1 MTISTGDGLVAGIIG
16 VPTIIGKDSASNEA
30 AGISHTPW
38 YASGIIGAGAAPT
51 GGLNGVTF
59 SGTVNGQIPIPAAAA
74 GKQSYVE
81 RLSLVHTG
89 GIGHIWVVDRL
100 WGNVPVVPPPP
111 GRQSPHPHGRPGTPA
126 RAPSA
131 PACTWPSRSRRPQA
145 TRAPSRTRPSSTPTR
160 ATSAGHAPP
169 PWPASPPPP

>member
-59 SGTVNGQIPIPAAAA
+59 SGTVNGQVPIPAAAA
-74 GKQSYVE
+74 GEQSYVE
-81 RLSLVHTG
+81 RLSLVTTTTG
-89 GIGHIWVVDRL
+89 QAVT
-100 WGNVPVVPPPP
+100 PP
-111 GRQSPHPHGRPGTPA
+111 TWPA
-126 RAPSA
+126 RDASA
-131 PACTWPSRSRRPQA
+131 STIGAGVYLAIEVSATTGNAGAITNTTIIYTNSGNFGWPRTA
-145 TRAPSRTRPSSTPTR
+145 TLDRKS
-160 ATSAGHAPP
+160 
-169 PWPASPPPP
+169 